1 MLNDMKALNE
11 LTEEQLQQISGGYVV
26 ADEVNKKYYIVRQD
40 GSVIAPAPSAEKAA
54 EFAKAYNVSKTVMTT
69 EEYKKH
75 FGREFE
81 W

>member
-1 MLNDMKALNE
+1 MLKDMRE
-11 LTEEQLQQISGGYVV
+11 LTEEQLKEINGGYVV
-26 ADEVNKKYYIVRQD
+26 DDKANNRCYIVRQD
-40 GSVIAPAPSAEKAA
+40 GSVIAPAPSVEKAA
-54 EFAKAYNVSKTVMTT
+54 EFAKAYNISATVMTP